1 MALCRGE
8 MPGLAGSGE
17 SEASHNVGGVL
28 LRYPRPIQALMRRI
42 DGRGETSAYA
52 EAQIRRAGFGFGQD
66 SSRGVAKPRPAP
78 RAAAVHAQKQQAP
91 IHRSASIKGPQID
104 LPDVRTKWTPNG
116 LVWGF
121 KRLSRLLRP
130 METERASPRYSD
142 IDLWEPGDILHA
154 LIEGQMAA
162 VAAVRPALGAI
173 ERAAAAMEARLRG
186 DGRLTYVGAGTSGRL
201 AVQDGAE
208 LIPTFNWPQ
217 DRLLLLMAGGKDAL
231 LRTAE
236 GAEDEI
242 EHAARLIQQHR
253 IGAADVIIAVSASGT
268 TPFTLACMREA
279 KRRDALAIGIANN
292 KSTPLLDEA
301 ECPIWLDTGPEPIA
315 GSTRMKAGTAQRVAL
330 NLLSTLVMI
339 RLGRV
344 HEGLMVD
351 VQAVNAKLVERS
363 ANILRRLSG
372 RSVAEVND
380 ALARG
385 GNIKIAMLL
394 LHGCGNAQAESLLK
408 QAGGRLRAA
417 LRLAG
422 VQPAVPFDMLTVEA
436 EDASA
441 VPDKVGEK

>member
-1 MALCRGE
+1 
-8 MPGLAGSGE
+8 
-17 SEASHNVGGVL
+17 
-28 LRYPRPIQALMRRI
+28 
-42 DGRGETSAYA
+42 
-52 EAQIRRAGFGFGQD
+52 
-66 SSRGVAKPRPAP
+66 
-78 RAAAVHAQKQQAP
+78 
-91 IHRSASIKGPQID
+91 
-104 LPDVRTKWTPNG
+104 
-116 LVWGF
+116 
-121 KRLSRLLRP
+121 

-186 DGRLTYVGAGTSGRL
+186 DGRLIYVGAGTSGRL

-253 IGAADVIIAVSASGT
+253 IGAADVIIAVAASGT

-315 GSTRMKAGTAQRVAL
+315 GSMRMKAGTAQRVAL

-394 LHGCGNAQAESLLK
+394 LHGCGNEQAESLLK
-408 QAGGRLRAA
+408 QAGGRLRTA